1 MRKGGDM
8 KGSRRSKVT
17 ILHCTI
23 VHYTLYNLVLVRSA
37 SRSLCS
43 DGEPNGA
50 ATVNH
55 EAVASFH
62 VQTGECGTVGIV
74 AGGIDDIACTVHFGS
89 EGHFVKVGAAD
100 GYGCDRSRCRH
111 TAARNALADTVDCC
125 HGIEGGIAG
134 CYSAAA
140 STWSDVTSG
149 AGAPSACVV
158 KVELRLHVNARC
170 HIAIFDSL
178 SQVSWDE

>member
-111 TAARNALADTVDCC
+111 AAARNALADTVDCC

-134 CYSAAA
+134 CHSAAA

-149 AGAPSACVV
+149 AGVPSACVV

-170 HIAIFDSL
+170 HIAILDSL